1 MHLLDYPTAKS
12 SGENIAASRCR
23 FNYLRVVFPH
33 KMSNSE
39 TAAPARVE
47 FVTIS
52 DGFAGQRIDNFL
64 ITHLKGTPKTLIYR
78 ILRKGEVRVNKGRIK
93 PEYRLQAGDLIRI
106 PPLRLPPPD
115 SPPTL
120 AQGLLERLEAAI
132 VYEDKQMLVV
142 NKPAGIAVHG
152 GSGLQ
157 FGIIE
162 AFRQLRPQ
170 CSELELVH
178 RLDRDTSGLLMLAKK
193 RSQLRRLHAALRDGS
208 IDKGYM
214 ALVAGSWP
222 TSRKQVSAPL
232 QKSNLRSGERMVEV
246 HPDGKESLTR
256 FRVLQRFG
264 DFATLV
270 QASPVTGRTHQ
281 IRVHCL
287 HAGHPIAGDNKYGDD
302 EFSRQIRERGGKR
315 LFLHAHYLAIP
326 RENEQPLELRAEPD
340 DAWQATLEKLQ

>member
-1 MHLLDYPTAKS
+1 
-12 SGENIAASRCR
+12 
-23 FNYLRVVFPH
+23 
-33 KMSNSE
+33 MSNSVSSM
-39 TAAPARVE
+39 PAKVE
-47 FVTIS
+47 FVEVG

-64 ITHLKGTPKTLIYR
+64 ISHLKGAPKTLIYR

-115 SPPTL
+115 SPPTVG
-120 AQGLLERLEAAI
+120 QGLLERLEAAI
-132 VYEDKQMLVV
+132 VYEDGQLLVV

-170 CSELELVH
+170 CKELELVH

-222 TSRKQVSAPL
+222 TSRKQVNAPL
-232 QKSNLRSGERMVEV
+232 QRSNLRSGERMVEV
-246 HPDGKESLTR
+246 NPAGKESLTR
-256 FRVLQRFG
+256 FRVLQRF
-264 DFATLV
+264 DSFATLIE
-270 QASPVTGRTHQ
+270 ASPITGRTHQ
-281 IRVHCL
+281 IRVHAR
-287 HAGHPIAGDNKYGDD
+287 HAGHPIAGDSKYGDD
-302 EFSRQIRERGGKR
+302 GFDRAIRELGGKR
-315 LFLHAHYLAIP
+315 LFLHAHYLRIP
-326 RENEQPLELRAEPD
+326 QADKPDLELHAEQ
-340 DAWQATLEKLQ
+340 DAMWTNTLEKLSEQTNTPVDI

>member
-1 MHLLDYPTAKS
+1 
-12 SGENIAASRCR
+12 
-23 FNYLRVVFPH
+23 
-33 KMSNSE
+33 MSNSVTTT
-39 TAAPARVE
+39 TAKVE
-47 FVTIS
+47 FVEVS

-64 ITHLKGTPKTLIYR
+64 INHLKGTPKTLVYR

-93 PEYRLQAGDLIRI
+93 PDYRLQAGDLIRI

-115 SPPTL
+115 SPPQV
-120 AQGLLERLEAAI
+120 ARPLLERLEAAI
-132 VYEDKQMLVV
+132 VYEDKYMLVV
-142 NKPAGIAVHG
+142 NKPPGIAVHG

-170 CSELELVH
+170 CNELELVH

-193 RSQLRRLHAALRDGS
+193 RSQLRRLHAALRDGT

-214 ALVAGSWP
+214 ALVAGDWP

-232 QKSNLRSGERMVEV
+232 LRSNLRSGERMVEV
-246 HPDGKESLTR
+246 NPEGKESLTK

-264 DFATLV
+264 TFATLV
-270 QASPVTGRTHQ
+270 EASPVTGRTHQ
-281 IRVHCL
+281 IRVHAL

-302 EFSRQIRERGGKR
+302 DFSRAIRELGGKR
-315 LFLHAHYLAIP
+315 LFLHAHSLRIP
-326 RENEQPLELRAEPD
+326 QEDKAPLEITALPD
-340 DAWQATLEKLQ
+340 EMWTTTLEKLCE

>member
-1 MHLLDYPTAKS
+1 
-12 SGENIAASRCR
+12 
-23 FNYLRVVFPH
+23 
-33 KMSNSE
+33 MSNSVSSM
-39 TAAPARVE
+39 PAKVE
-47 FVTIS
+47 FVEVG

-64 ITHLKGTPKTLIYR
+64 ISHLKGAPKTLIYR

-115 SPPTL
+115 SPPTVG
-120 AQGLLERLEAAI
+120 QGLLERLEAAI
-132 VYEDKQMLVV
+132 VYEDGQLLVV

-170 CSELELVH
+170 CKELELVH

-222 TSRKQVSAPL
+222 TSRKQVNAPL
-232 QKSNLRSGERMVEV
+232 QRSNLRSGERMVEV
-246 HPDGKESLTR
+246 NPAGKESLTR
-256 FRVLQRFG
+256 FRVLQRF
-264 DFATLV
+264 DSFATLIE
-270 QASPVTGRTHQ
+270 ASPITGRTHQ
-281 IRVHCL
+281 IRVHAR
-287 HAGHPIAGDNKYGDD
+287 HAGHPIAGDSKYGDD
-302 EFSRQIRERGGKR
+302 GFDRAIRELGGKR
-315 LFLHAHYLAIP
+315 LFLHAHYLRIP
-326 RENEQPLELRAEPD
+326 QADKPDLELHAEQ
-340 DAWQATLEKLQ
+340 DAMWANTLEKLSEQTNTPVDI

>member
-1 MHLLDYPTAKS
+1 
-12 SGENIAASRCR
+12 
-23 FNYLRVVFPH
+23 
-33 KMSNSE
+33 MSNSVS
-39 TAAPARVE
+39 AMPAKVE
-47 FVTIS
+47 FVEVS
-52 DGFAGQRIDNFL
+52 DGFVGQRIDNFL
-64 ITHLKGTPKTLIYR
+64 ISHLKGAPKTLIYR

-115 SPPTL
+115 SPPTVG
-120 AQGLLERLEAAI
+120 QGLLERLEAAI
-132 VYEDKQMLVV
+132 VYEDGQLLVV

-170 CSELELVH
+170 CKELELVH

-222 TSRKQVSAPL
+222 TSRKQVNAPL
-232 QKSNLRSGERMVEV
+232 QRSNLRSGERMVEV
-246 HPDGKESLTR
+246 NPAGKESLTR
-256 FRVLQRFG
+256 FRVLQRF
-264 DFATLV
+264 DSFATLIE
-270 QASPVTGRTHQ
+270 ASPITGRTHQ
-281 IRVHCL
+281 IRVHAR
-287 HAGHPIAGDNKYGDD
+287 HAGHPIAGDSKYGDD
-302 EFSRQIRERGGKR
+302 GFDRAIRELGGKR
-315 LFLHAHYLAIP
+315 LFLHAHYLRIP
-326 RENEQPLELRAEPD
+326 QADKPDLELHAEQ
-340 DAWQATLEKLQ
+340 DAMWANTLEKLSEQTNTPVDI